1 MVAQMLITP
10 PKSITHAHLLSIVH
24 TEMSYRCPPDAVVR
38 LLDAG
43 CGDGE
48 LIIYLAKNLPLL
60 HKSLHF
66 EIYGFDVSNHG
77 VQKDGFSSTTMAHL
91 QSQIPGVSWRD
102 RISYISTDE
111 KWCYPDEFFQVIIS
125 NQVMEHVNDHE
136 LFFSE
141 MHRTLQRDGFS
152 VHLFPLKHYIYEGH
166 LLLPFVHRIKN
177 YPVLF
182 SYIKLLSRLGMGKFK
197 WQKKSSGVALDTYAE
212 RHADYLHYFTNYI
225 SYKDA
230 LWLAKKYKMRISFKY
245 TRELY
250 TRKALS
256 ILSMRSTY
264 EYKTRRSSCLDWLSF
279 MILRYISSVTL
290 FLEKRETYTR
300 R

>member
-1 MVAQMLITP
+1 V
-10 PKSITHAHLLSIVH
+10 SGS
-24 TEMSYRCPPDAVVR
+24 VVR

-48 LIIYLAKNLPLL
+48 LILYLAKNLPLL
-60 HKSLHF
+60 NESLNF

-77 VQKDGFSSTTMAHL
+77 VQKESFLYKTIANLEG
-91 QSQIPGVSWRD
+91 QIPELSWRE
-102 RISYISTDE
+102 RISYISVGET
-111 KWCYPDEFFQVIIS
+111 WCYPDEFFDVIIS
-125 NQVMEHVNDHE
+125 NQVLEHVNDHE

-141 MHRTLQRDGFS
+141 IYRTLQEDGFS

-177 YPVLF
+177 YSILF
-182 SYIKLLSRLGMGKFK
+182 SYIKCLSLLGMGKFK
-197 WQKKSSGVALDTYAE
+197 GHKKSTGITLQMYAE
-212 RHADYLHYFTNYI
+212 RHADYMHYFTNYI

-245 TRELY
+245 THEFY
-250 TRKALS
+250 VRKALS
-256 ILSMRSTY
+256 MISIRSG
-264 EYKTRRSSCLDWLSF
+264 YKYKRNRSSIIDWISL

-290 FLEKRETYTR
+290 FLEKRETYTQR
-300 R
+300 